1 MATQPLE
8 NFVTTGGNQQMFPV
22 ENPSPSAP
30 VAPVAPRPLSITGQ
44 DYVATATGGAPG
56 SQFSPTQ
63 VVQGISN
70 QLGTGVQTNAGQ
82 VVQGLQG
89 QFAQPNVPGATQTV
103 MGSLGQ
109 ILSEDNPYIQ
119 NARRRGLEMAGS
131 RGLLN
136 SSIASGASQRA
147 AIESSLPILGEAMG
161 LNRQREGQDFER
173 VQQAFQAAAQMTG
186 QDRQNAFANAQN
198 MLNQTLDLNRQR
210 ENLAFQ
216 AQESQLQRT
225 QQVNN
230 QLLES
235 QLRAGDRI
243 EDAQLQDWLASNAF
257 TRQFNAQLQM
267 IPINNAQEL
276 VSNISQMALMDPE
289 LYTPEVV
296 SGMTEFLNRNM
307 LAIMQ
312 QYFPGG

>member
-1 MATQPLE
+1 
-8 NFVTTGGNQQMFPV
+8 
-22 ENPSPSAP
+22 
-30 VAPVAPRPLSITGQ
+30 
-44 DYVATATGGAPG
+44 
-56 SQFSPTQ
+56 
-63 VVQGISN
+63 
-70 QLGTGVQTNAGQ
+70 
-82 VVQGLQG
+82 
-89 QFAQPNVPGATQTV
+89 
-103 MGSLGQ
+103 
-109 ILSEDNPYIQ
+109 
-119 NARRRGLEMAGS
+119 
-131 RGLLN
+131 
-136 SSIASGASQRA
+136 
-147 AIESSLPILGEAMG
+147 MG

-235 QLRAGDRI
+235 QLRAGDRV

-257 TRQFNAQLQM
+257 TRQFNAQLQL